1 MKKHSLSSFK
11 SSLFISCLMIAF
23 IPLVF
28 SSLTIRYLFTDMLI
42 RDANIQGEEKI
53 SELVAIL
60 HTVLQDSENMMVQ
73 LSQDATIHRALLE
86 RGDES
91 LQKDTYLKLYQ
102 AIKESHSQ
110 VEFALYDMG
119 GHLRYTTLD
128 TGQEPRL
135 FVNWGILRKAS
146 QSSETQY
153 LAQTQAGTQGNIRLR
168 MNRPIETTG
177 ELRIGYIVCSI
188 TQAQMSQIFAG
199 FSKEDGTIFLFS
211 PQGRLLYSSRANTG
225 AEADNIRRAMLGETI
240 QKSEDDLLFCSVE
253 PSSQCLVVLQRPVP
267 LSSRAVE
274 LMSTILFISTVLCII
289 LCILVSFGLSRSLFA
304 PIGNLSTAMQKVHDG
319 DLTTRV
325 PVASRDEIGVLSQNF
340 NAMTEQ
346 LQIYVAEQVQH
357 QKDLSAA
364 QIRQMQAQLNPHFLY
379 NTLDTMK
386 WLARI
391 HKIPEMA
398 SLAGNLAG
406 LLRYSITNEQFITLR
421 QELSILERYI
431 GIQKIR
437 FDEKFEYV
445 LNIPDSLLDYTVPK
459 MLLQPLVENAI
470 LHGLKD
476 RDSGTIYICAKK
488 QEDILEISVTDD
500 GCGMPP
506 NMVARINSPQPK
518 ILEGHLGLY
527 NINCILK
534 LHYGEEYGLYATS
547 YPDIGTTVVVR
558 LPIAGGG
565 MNA

>member
-199 FSKEDGTIFLFS
+199 FSKEDGTIFLISRRCCALFCA
-211 PQGRLLYSSRANTG
+211 SSSHSVL
-225 AEADNIRRAMLGETI
+225 AEA
-240 QKSEDDLLFCSVE
+240 
-253 PSSQCLVVLQRPVP
+253 CLHP
-267 LSSRAVE
+267 
-274 LMSTILFISTVLCII
+274 
-289 LCILVSFGLSRSLFA
+289 
-304 PIGNLSTAMQKVHDG
+304 
-319 DLTTRV
+319 
-325 PVASRDEIGVLSQNF
+325 
-340 NAMTEQ
+340 
-346 LQIYVAEQVQH
+346 
-357 QKDLSAA
+357 
-364 QIRQMQAQLNPHFLY
+364 
-379 NTLDTMK
+379 
-386 WLARI
+386 
-391 HKIPEMA
+391 
-398 SLAGNLAG
+398 
-406 LLRYSITNEQFITLR
+406 
-421 QELSILERYI
+421 
-431 GIQKIR
+431 
-437 FDEKFEYV
+437 
-445 LNIPDSLLDYTVPK
+445 
-459 MLLQPLVENAI
+459 
-470 LHGLKD
+470 
-476 RDSGTIYICAKK
+476 
-488 QEDILEISVTDD
+488 LEI
-500 GCGMPP
+500 
-506 NMVARINSPQPK
+506 
-518 ILEGHLGLY
+518 
-527 NINCILK
+527 
-534 LHYGEEYGLYATS
+534 
-547 YPDIGTTVVVR
+547 
-558 LPIAGGG
+558 
-565 MNA
+565 